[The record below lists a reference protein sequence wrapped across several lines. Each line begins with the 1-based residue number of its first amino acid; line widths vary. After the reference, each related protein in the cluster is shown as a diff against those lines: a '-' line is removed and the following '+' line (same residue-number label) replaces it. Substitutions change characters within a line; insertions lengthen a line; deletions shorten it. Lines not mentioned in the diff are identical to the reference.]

1 MELTQKFQ
9 LNFLTFLAE
18 PIAHII
24 NLSFMKGV
32 WLDTF
37 KTAEVDP
44 IHKSK
49 EKFKPG
55 NYRPISIISNLA
67 KVFQK
72 ILHIKLSNFI
82 LKCGLLSKNQYG
94 FLKKLSTN
102 NALESLTEFI
112 LANIDKRK

>member
-1 MELTQKFQ
+1 
-9 LNFLTFLAE
+9 
-18 PIAHII
+18 
-24 NLSFMKGV
+24 MKGV
-32 WLDTF
+32 WPDAF
-37 KTAEVDP
+37 KTAEVVP

-102 NALESLTEFI
+102 NALESLT
-112 LANIDKRK
+112 